1 MRPSSPPFRL
11 CPLIAFDQIVGGRY
25 KLRTLWVLSKGP
37 SRYGEIRRALVVAC
51 QGKAV
56 TPRVLSR
63 ELKDLQARGLI
74 TRKEFPGVP
83 PKVEYRL
90 TELGERLLPV
100 LRQIIKW
107 GLSGA
112 HEVGTVGK
120 TTAARAARARA

>member
-1 MRPSSPPFRL
+1 MRTTSPPFRL

-25 KLRTLWVLSKGP
+25 KLRILWVLAKGP
-37 SRYGEIRRALVVAC
+37 TRYGAIRKSLVVAC

-74 TRKEFPGVP
+74 LRKEYPGVP

-90 TELGERLLPV
+90 TELGGRLLPV
-100 LRQIIKW
+100 LKQIVKW
-107 GLSGA
+107 GLTGA
-112 HEVGTVGK
+112 HE
-120 TTAARAARARA
+120 AAPKLSAASSRPVARSL